1 MSAPPEPSKTRYARE
16 FADLFFEFLTLV
28 AFAKQIDGQGQIL
41 MSLLCLAAASFYPK
55 VDPKAAVFAENRFF
69 LFFPPRP
76 CFYVPAR
83 FHTLSF
89 PAWDPV
95 GRPAV
100 AGKRPSAPLMV
111 ALWPNG

>member
-55 VDPKAAVFAENRFF
+55 VDPKAAAFAENRFCV
-69 LFFPPRP
+69 FFPPLDRAL
-76 CFYVPAR
+76 VLPA
-83 FHTLSF
+83 SF
-89 PAWDPV
+89 PALEPV
-95 GRPAV
+95 GRPAI
-100 AGKRPSAPLMV
+100 AGQGTFSGNVLTV
-111 ALWPNG
+111 WPNG